1 MSIEA
6 QRGSGGVA
14 PVHSNLGDRSGEVIR
29 TKPGLLHPK
38 KHTIPILQK
47 RAWVSG
53 CLDGT
58 ENLDPTG
65 NRLSD
70 RSACSEPHIFFNV
83 VYRLM

>member
-53 CLDGT
+53 AVWTALKILTPPGIDCRT
-58 ENLDPTG
+58 VQPVA
-65 NRLSD
+65 NRIYFSMSCID
-70 RSACSEPHIFFNV
+70 
-83 VYRLM
+83 